1 MRQSMKA
8 SRAQIEK
15 DLGRSA
21 RRQYFSPA
29 YFSQYHVT
37 LPRIRQFTK
46 GKTID
51 LGCGYMPFYDF
62 ISDQVTEYHG
72 LDLHPRSGEVAFTAD
87 IQDMYMIEDDSY
99 DTAICLEVLEHTPDP
114 FRAAGEIHRI
124 LRPGGILV
132 LSVPHLSRLHDVP
145 DDYYRF
151 TKYGLQELLMRNGF
165 EVASVE
171 HRGGLCSFLG
181 HQVSTLLLGV
191 AWGVPLVREIAWHL
205 NSWLVT
211 RPLYAADRFLDP
223 SGVFAMGYTAVA
235 CKLPHP
241 DNAAS

>member
-1 MRQSMKA
+1 MKA

-72 LDLHPRSGEVAFTAD
+72 LDLHPRSDEVTLVAD
-87 IQDMYMIEDDSY
+87 IQDMHMIENDSY

-124 LRPGGILV
+124 LRPGGV
-132 LSVPHLSRLHDVP
+132 LIVSVPHLSRLHDEP
-145 DDYYRF
+145 DDYFRF
-151 TKYGLQELLMRNGF
+151 TKYGLRDLLGREGF
-165 EVASVE
+165 EVISLE
-171 HRGGLCSFLG
+171 HRGGLCSFIG
-181 HQVSTLLLGV
+181 HQMSTMLLGI
-191 AWGVPLVREIAWHL
+191 AWSLPVIRQIAWHL
-205 NSWLVT
+205 NRWLIT
-211 RPLYAADRFLDP
+211 SPLYFADRYLDP
-223 SGVFAMGYTAVA
+223 SGLFAMGYTAVA
-235 CKLPHP
+235 RKLPGP
-241 DNAAS
+241 ASDALRG